1 MKKNTDL
8 IKQIRKLFILNL
20 LTVVLTFFLILLNII
35 VALFFKNLLNVSNIN
50 VILLCVIIILNNLK
64 TTTIKIKP
72 LSDVEF
78 ENFSEQ
84 ELSTRHLYLLK
95 IIAVFNLQLVVDEY
109 FSVLIAK
116 YKSIEKIKQP
126 KQSNIIKFDPK

>member
-78 ENFSEQ
+78 ENFSEK
-84 ELSTRHLYLLK
+84 ELSKRHFLLRK
-95 IIAVFNLQLVVDEY
+95 IIAVFKVFCNKKV
-109 FSVLIAK
+109 K
-116 YKSIEKIKQP
+116 YQ
-126 KQSNIIKFDPK
+126 NCY

>member
-78 ENFSEQ
+78 ENLSEK
-84 ELSTRHLYLLK
+84 ELSQRHFLLRK

-109 FSVLIAK
+109 FSVLVSEIK
-116 YKSIEKIKQP
+116 SNKSIENLLDKK
-126 KQSNIIKFDPK
+126 

>member
-78 ENFSEQ
+78 ENFSEK
-84 ELSTRHLYLLK
+84 ELSKRHFLLRK

-109 FSVLIAK
+109 FSVLVSEIK
-116 YKSIEKIKQP
+116 SNKSIENLLDEK
-126 KQSNIIKFDPK
+126 